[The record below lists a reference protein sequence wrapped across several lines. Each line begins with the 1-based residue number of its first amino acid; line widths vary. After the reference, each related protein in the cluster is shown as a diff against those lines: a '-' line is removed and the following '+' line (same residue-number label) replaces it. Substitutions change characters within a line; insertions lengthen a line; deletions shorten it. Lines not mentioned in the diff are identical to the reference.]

1 MRCWLVSR
9 LRCGAAPWKRP
20 TDRDSQLIVGA
31 GWKHASYAAM
41 LAFVLI
47 GTLPLH
53 RYYRLSVLRQPLRL
67 FLAIVPVA
75 MLFVAWD
82 LVAAAAG
89 QWRFDPAQTLA
100 VRLWGLPLEE
110 YAFFVV
116 IPLAGIL
123 TFEAVT
129 VVWSRRRAP

>member
-1 MRCWLVSR
+1 MLV
-9 LRCGAAPWKRP
+9 
-20 TDRDSQLIVGA
+20 
-31 GWKHASYAAM
+31 
-41 LAFVLI
+41 FVLI

-53 RYYRLSVLRQPLRL
+53 RYYGLKVLRQPLRL
-67 FLAIVPVA
+67 LAAIVPVA
-75 MLFVAWD
+75 VMFVTWD
-82 LVAAAAG
+82 LVATAAG
-89 QWRFDPAQTLA
+89 HWYFDPAQTFA

-129 VVWSRRRAP
+129 VVSGRRRSAR

>member
-1 MRCWLVSR
+1 
-9 LRCGAAPWKRP
+9 
-20 TDRDSQLIVGA
+20 
-31 GWKHASYAAM
+31 M

-53 RYYRLSVLRQPLRL
+53 RIYHLRVFRQPWRL
-67 FLAIVPVA
+67 LAAILPVA
-75 MLFVAWD
+75 VLFVVWD
-82 LVAAAAG
+82 LIATSAG
-89 QWRFDPAQTLA
+89 HWRFDPAQTFA
-100 VRLWGLPLEE
+100 PRLWGLPLEE

-129 VVWSRRRAP
+129 EVGSRRRRSATLAPPTEPTTPTAPH

>member
-1 MRCWLVSR
+1 MLV
-9 LRCGAAPWKRP
+9 
-20 TDRDSQLIVGA
+20 V
-31 GWKHASYAAM
+31 
-41 LAFVLI
+41 VLL

-53 RYYRLSVLRQPLRL
+53 RFYRLSVLRQPLRL
-67 FLAIVPVA
+67 LAAIVPAAV
-75 MLFVAWD
+75 LFVVWD
-82 LVAAAAG
+82 LAATAAG
-89 QWRFDPAQTLA
+89 HWHFDPAQTFA

-129 VVWSRRRAP
+129 VAGSRRRRP